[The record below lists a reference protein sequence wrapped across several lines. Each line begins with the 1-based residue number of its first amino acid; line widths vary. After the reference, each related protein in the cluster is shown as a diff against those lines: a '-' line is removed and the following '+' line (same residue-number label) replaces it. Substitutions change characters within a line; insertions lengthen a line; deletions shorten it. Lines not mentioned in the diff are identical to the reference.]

1 MPVQSASEFTDD
13 TQSLGRSAESHST
26 LELAS
31 DSTSSP
37 KPPQEISSAQMEGCL
52 LCACSF
58 CKTTF
63 RCNEEL
69 LEHLIVHQHSTA
81 LAPENEC
88 LSSDNEGV
96 KSDGEGL
103 DQDFLGHNE
112 DPTTSI
118 DSDNKPV
125 ECEVCPYTCSTSEEL
140 ESHLI
145 KHRDAYPYH
154 CSNCGKR
161 CKKTWCLKTHA
172 ITHGGTLKG
181 RKKNRKSKDIKN
193 DQPGLDEPV
202 TINGVIQEQS
212 DKPLSSTLKK
222 CMFCGLFYTK
232 NILREHCKIHIA
244 KSDATKNYSTG
255 PTPEINPIAPPSTL
269 SANVSF
275 SSDGNK
281 LDKEEREKGV
291 FMGFLNLKPKSSSP
305 EKPKHSVMWIAA
317 LDPVVSCQTW
327 RLDTTGKLDDRD
339 EKAKEAIH
347 RANADA
353 DPSTV
358 KGRKIKNSVRK
369 GEPVILKIKDATQ
382 KVPLPD
388 QNHEN
393 SPNEVPSP
401 DRQQTALT
409 ENDRPTL
416 CKDCGKYFKT
426 YHQLVLHLQVH
437 KKERSDSECSSMS
450 SASGSPS
457 VSSDTTA
464 NVEHQQTPMQVSL
477 GEMPEDTSSEPM
489 QAENIEDYNNKK
501 KKKSQSPKCTYCGKS
516 FGSNYYLTVH
526 IRSHTGEKPYE
537 CEMCDYTSAQA
548 TSLKYHLRHHHHFK
562 EEDASAKVKQMSKIV
577 SQKSANSS
585 LKEARPDSEEVNT
598 PKEDRKPP
606 MKPYKL
612 LPSLQNTSG
621 DLNPPLG
628 NGDPVRPPLLLNGDV
643 DEALPG
649 QSESEEME
657 VTDDLGLHQGSHTT
671 PPINPQ
677 SLPLNLSLTTAEDNQ
692 KYPAM
697 LAFLNINKC
706 QYCSYNTL
714 YPEVLEMHNKL
725 SHKSYIALENGTKYK
740 STGPSIKKRRT
751 GCPSA
756 LNGFDILP
764 LQQGGLT
771 ANGPTSQPKL
781 LLNEKAKRAPALPSV
796 PDLRNIDQE
805 NYVLPERQHNGLPGN
820 NSSLLQHDLQRISH
834 LVERMQYPE
843 PNRPTCNG
851 SKNPTDGNTVYKPQ
865 NTWSGDKSFTK
876 AMDSNL
882 EPYAKKAKRSM
893 TNDLA
898 NSDVA
903 KKGLNALDS
912 CISAHEM
919 LPGKPSTLT
928 LLSIGVQPT
937 PVHVPS
943 DQSSDLASTSN
954 TEGIRRSSRRRGKRD
969 SVLKDKR
976 F

>member
-13 TQSLGRSAESHST
+13 TQSLGRSAESPST

-31 DSTSSP
+31 YSTSSP
-37 KPPQEISSAQMEGCL
+37 KPPQEMSSAQMEGCL

-63 RCNEEL
+63 RGNEEL

-81 LAPENEC
+81 FAPENEC

-103 DQDFLGHNE
+103 DQDSLGHNE
-112 DPTTSI
+112 DPTTNI

-140 ESHLI
+140 ESHLT

-212 DKPLSSTLKK
+212 DKPLSNTLKK

-244 KSDATKNYSTG
+244 KSDATKNHSSG
-255 PTPEINPIAPPSTL
+255 PTPISPPSTL
-269 SANVSF
+269 FANGSNQRIPETNNVSF
-275 SSDGNK
+275 SSDDNK
-281 LDKEEREKGV
+281 LNKEECEKGL

-305 EKPKHSVMWIAA
+305 EKPKQSVMWIAA

-339 EKAKEAIH
+339 EKTKEAIH
-347 RANADA
+347 RAYADA

-358 KGRKIKNSVRK
+358 KGRKRKNSVRK
-369 GEPVILKIKDATQ
+369 GEPVILEIKDATQ
-382 KVPLPD
+382 NVPLLD
-388 QNHEN
+388 QFHEN

-401 DRQQTALT
+401 DGQQTALT
-409 ENDRPTL
+409 ENDRSTL

-426 YHQLVLHLQVH
+426 YHQLVLHLRVH

-457 VSSDTTA
+457 VSSDTAA

-489 QAENIEDYNNKK
+489 QAENIEDHNNKK

-526 IRSHTGEKPYE
+526 IRSHTGEKPYK
-537 CEMCDYTSAQA
+537 CEMCDYTSAQG

-562 EEDASAKVKQMSKIV
+562 KEDASVKVKQMSKTV

-585 LKEARPDSEEVNT
+585 LKGSRPDSEEVNT

-612 LPSLQNTSG
+612 LHSFQNTPG

-628 NGDPVRPPLLLNGDV
+628 NGDPVRPSFILN
-643 DEALPG
+643 
-649 QSESEEME
+649 EME
-657 VTDDLGLHQGSHTT
+657 VTDDLGLHQGSHAT
-671 PPINPQ
+671 PPVNLL
-677 SLPLNLSLTTAEDNQ
+677 SLPLNLSLTAEDNQ
-692 KYPAM
+692 KYSAT
-697 LAFLNINKC
+697 LAFLNINTC

-714 YPEVLEMHNKL
+714 YPEVLEIHNKL
-725 SHKSYIALENGTKYK
+725 SHKSCIALENGTKYK

-751 GCPSA
+751 GCPAA
-756 LNGFDILP
+756 LNGFDISP

-781 LLNEKAKRAPALPSV
+781 LLNEKAKWAPALPSV

-820 NSSLLQHDLQRISH
+820 NFSLLQHDLQRISH

-851 SKNPTDGNTVYKPQ
+851 SKNPTDGNTVHKSQY
-865 NTWSGDKSFTK
+865 TWSGVRSFTK
-876 AMDSNL
+876 PMDSNL

-893 TNDLA
+893 TNDLT
-898 NSDVA
+898 NSDMA
-903 KKGLNALDS
+903 KKGFNVLDS
-912 CISAHEM
+912 SSSAQDTV
-919 LPGKPSTLT
+919 PGKASGLT
-928 LLSIGVQPT
+928 LPSIGVQPT
-937 PVHVPS
+937 WS
-943 DQSSDLASTSN
+943 
-954 TEGIRRSSRRRGKRD
+954 K
-969 SVLKDKR
+969 
-976 F
+976 